1 MTTPVEVG
9 APLSTDEKLDL
20 LMVQVAALT
29 EEMAAQRAIRE
40 QVSDLVGELAPVTS
54 GAMELATRELQ
65 DLQDDV
71 TAEDIGRFARTV
83 VRAMPTMEKLVAQ
96 LDSLQDLAQTVVPL
110 GSGAMETL
118 TGTLETLDEKGYGAF
133 ARGGAAIADKVVTS
147 FTEDDVKAL
156 GDNVVLIL
164 NTLKEM
170 TQPEIMTML
179 RRTMLTVQEVEETH
193 VDPPSMFALV
203 KSMRDPQTRRGL
215 AKVLSMLHT
224 VGEESP
230 ALIAATST
238 SAVPVGGPTTTPTE

>member
-1 MTTPVEVG
+1 MTSVMPEPGLEARLDRLTLLVEDMY
-9 APLSTDEKLDL
+9 AELAE
-20 LMVQVAALT
+20 QRAARERWAELT
-29 EEMAAQRAIRE
+29 EVMVPVSRAAFDIASREME
-40 QVSDLVGELAPVTS
+40 DLS
-54 GAMELATRELQ
+54 
-65 DLQDDV
+65 DDV
-71 TAEDIGRFARTV
+71 TVEDLVRFSRTAARSIPRLEV
-83 VRAMPTMEKLVAQ
+83 LIAQ
-96 LDSLQDLAQTVVPL
+96 LESMSEL
-110 GSGAMETL
+110 GSEATRLSGAAVAKVSDVLAEA
-118 TGTLETLDEKGYGAF
+118 EQKGYFTF

-147 FTEDDVKAL
+147 FTEDDVDAL

-193 VDPPSMFALV
+193 VDPPSMFALL

-230 ALIAATST
+230 ALTATT
-238 SAVPVGGPTTTPTE
+238 AVPVGGPTTTPTE

>member
-1 MTTPVEVG
+1 MTSVMPEPGLEARLDRLTLLVEDMY
-9 APLSTDEKLDL
+9 AELAE
-20 LMVQVAALT
+20 QRAARERWAELT
-29 EEMAAQRAIRE
+29 EVMVPVSRAAFDIASREME
-40 QVSDLVGELAPVTS
+40 DLS
-54 GAMELATRELQ
+54 
-65 DLQDDV
+65 DDV
-71 TAEDIGRFARTV
+71 TVEDLVRFSRTAARSIPRLEV
-83 VRAMPTMEKLVAQ
+83 LIAQ
-96 LDSLQDLAQTVVPL
+96 LESMSEL
-110 GSGAMETL
+110 GSEATRLSGAAVAKVSDVLAEA
-118 TGTLETLDEKGYGAF
+118 EQKGYFTF

-147 FTEDDVKAL
+147 FTEDDVDAL

-193 VDPPSMFALV
+193 VDPPSMFALL

-230 ALIAATST
+230 ALTAVTT
-238 SAVPVGGPTTTPTE
+238 AVPVGGPTTTPTE

>member
-1 MTTPVEVG
+1 MTSVMPEPGLEARLDRLTLLVEDMY
-9 APLSTDEKLDL
+9 AELAE
-20 LMVQVAALT
+20 QRAARERWAELT
-29 EEMAAQRAIRE
+29 EVMVPVSRAAFDIASREME
-40 QVSDLVGELAPVTS
+40 DLS
-54 GAMELATRELQ
+54 
-65 DLQDDV
+65 DDV
-71 TAEDIGRFARTV
+71 TVEDLVRFSRTAARSIPRLEV
-83 VRAMPTMEKLVAQ
+83 LIAQ
-96 LDSLQDLAQTVVPL
+96 LESMSEL
-110 GSGAMETL
+110 GSEATRLSGAAVAKVSDVLAEA
-118 TGTLETLDEKGYGAF
+118 EQKGYFTF

-147 FTEDDVKAL
+147 FTEDDVDAL

-193 VDPPSMFALV
+193 VDPPSMFALL

-230 ALIAATST
+230 ALTATT
-238 SAVPVGGPTTTPTE
+238 TAVPVGGPTTTPTE

>member
-1 MTTPVEVG
+1 MTSVMPEPGLEARLDRLTLLVEDMY
-9 APLSTDEKLDL
+9 AELAE
-20 LMVQVAALT
+20 QRAARERWAELT
-29 EEMAAQRAIRE
+29 EVMVPVSRAAFDI
-40 QVSDLVGELAPVTS
+40 
-54 GAMELATRELQ
+54 ATREME
-65 DLQDDV
+65 DLSDDV
-71 TAEDIGRFARTV
+71 TVEDLARFSRTAARSIP
-83 VRAMPTMEKLVAQ
+83 RLEALIAQ
-96 LDSLQDLAQTVVPL
+96 LESMSEL
-110 GSGAMETL
+110 GSEATRLSGAAVAKVSDVLAEA
-118 TGTLETLDEKGYGAF
+118 EQKGYFTF

-147 FTEDDVKAL
+147 FTEDDVDAL

-179 RRTMLTVQEVEETH
+179 RRTMLTVQEVEDTH

-203 KSMRDPQTRRGL
+203 RSMRDPQTRRGL